1 MHNTNEIFFNTEAG
15 TPATGFYDDAT
26 SSEFSIIETTDQEE
40 PFIASGS
47 RMERRGAVGTIPGIA
62 GAILA
67 TTKPVEV
74 SDNGH
79 KPLQAMDTLK
89 PPGYL
94 QPGSSSDPNDSSN
107 SPPRSNSVDLS
118 TLRRDIELWS
128 ISSGDVSEI
137 GSENEYEPAT
147 PAESVRTVR
156 SRSHDPTQSP
166 DHILRRPS
174 RIEHLSEIFRFE
186 QIIQDSIK
194 FFPRLSL
201 VLRSVNPC

>member
-1 MHNTNEIFFNTEAG
+1 M
-15 TPATGFYDDAT
+15 
-26 SSEFSIIETTDQEE
+26 
-40 PFIASGS
+40 
-47 RMERRGAVGTIPGIA
+47 GTIPGIA
-62 GAILA
+62 GTILA
-67 TTKPVEV
+67 TTKPQDV
-74 SDNGH
+74 SGNGH

-94 QPGSSSDPNDSSN
+94 QPGCSNDPSDSSN

-186 QIIQDSIK
+186 EIIQDSIN
-194 FFPRLSL
+194 FVSRLSITS
-201 VLRSVNPC
+201 VLRSV